1 MSAPAY
7 VGIAAVLERYDGEW
21 SRWQIRE
28 LCRTHRF
35 PHRKMPATK
44 RLLFSLATSR
54 RGRTVRRSS
63 WCGCRTA
70 VASSGRLGGGHEPHT
85 SARPCGMEPDRRLA

>member
-44 RLLFSLATSR
+44 RLLFSLADLEAWENGAPLELVR
-54 RGRTVRRSS
+54 LPDGGRIVRPV
-63 WCGCRTA
+63 G
-70 VASSGRLGGGHEPHT
+70 GRP
-85 SARPCGMEPDRRLA
+85 